1 MLRCLQTREIVAPA
15 LPFTIEEALH
25 EVHFGDWEGKTAE
38 WLERHQPDE
47 LARRRR
53 DPATFRPPGGES
65 FEDVAQR
72 VRTLL
77 ERIRADGATL
87 VIGHRG
93 TLGVL
98 ERLLRGLPLQSQI
111 VRPLEPAE
119 FHVID

>member
-1 MLRCLQTREIVAPA
+1 MLRCLQTREIASPA
-15 LPFTIEEALH
+15 LPFTIEETLH
-25 EVHFGDWEGKTAE
+25 EVRFGEWEGKTAE

-53 DPATFRPPGGES
+53 DPVTFRPPGGES

-77 ERIRADGATL
+77 ERIRADGGTL

>member
-1 MLRCLQTREIVAPA
+1 
-15 LPFTIEEALH
+15 
-25 EVHFGDWEGKTAE
+25 
-38 WLERHQPDE
+38 
-47 LARRRR
+47 
-53 DPATFRPPGGES
+53 
-65 FEDVAQR
+65 VAQR